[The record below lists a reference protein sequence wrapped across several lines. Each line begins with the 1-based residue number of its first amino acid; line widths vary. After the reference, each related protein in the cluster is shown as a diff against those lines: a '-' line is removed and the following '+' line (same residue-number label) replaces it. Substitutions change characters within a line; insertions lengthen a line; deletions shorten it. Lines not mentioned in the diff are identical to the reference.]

1 MRLLLAHAAVDA
13 NQADQIGRT
22 PLWMAAKN
30 NQEAVVRLL
39 VAHPAIDA
47 ERATPDGTTPL
58 LMACEARS
66 TAAALALL
74 DAKADPNA
82 RDNNGDSP
90 LVVARRGD
98 NAQLLAALVAAGA
111 DVTALYAP
119 LVAKCMLGDAH
130 AARTLLLESASPARA
145 FQMLDIDEGIAGNYR
160 MFDTD
165 RSGDIDAEELQQV
178 LGQQGMEVDSAQAQ
192 QVLAKFDR
200 DGTGKL
206 DLHAFCQFIQAVDA
220 NEAESSPALR
230 LEALLSEA
238 PAPEPPGAAG
248 DGEEASLPAQIKVLL
263 ACLRGDAAA
272 LAALD
277 CSDACEAR
285 ADGLP
290 PAFCFAAELGDAAVV
305 KAALAGAK
313 GLDEPQRAVL
323 CAQAALAASTHDA
336 AASGYV
342 PGAAAPLSAH
352 TPHAHARQHAIVAH
366 RERAPLYPQ
375 ALGTTPRCSP
385 WPGRGSSTWPSAPRS
400 RRSSSATSARS
411 RRRRTW
417 RRRRAP
423 LASSRRP
430 WWRGSR

>member
-1 MRLLLAHAAVDA
+1 MRLLLAHAAVDP
-13 NQADQIGRT
+13 NQADQQGRT
-22 PLWMAAKN
+22 PLWKAAQN

-39 VAHPAIDA
+39 LAHPAVDA
-47 ERATPDGTTPL
+47 ERAHQNGTTPL
-58 LMACEARS
+58 LIACETRS

-74 DAKADPNA
+74 DGKADPNA
-82 RDNNGDSP
+82 RNNNGDSP

-130 AARTLLLESASPARA
+130 AARTLLLE
-145 FQMLDIDEGIAGNYR
+145 
-160 MFDTD
+160 
-165 RSGDIDAEELQQV
+165 
-178 LGQQGMEVDSAQAQ
+178 
-192 QVLAKFDR
+192 
-200 DGTGKL
+200 
-206 DLHAFCQFIQAVDA
+206 
-220 NEAESSPALR
+220 
-230 LEALLSEA
+230 A
-238 PAPEPPGAAG
+238 PTPEPPGAAR
-248 DGEEASLPAQIKVLL
+248 DGEEGGLPPLVV

-277 CSDACEAR
+277 GSDACEAR

-290 PAFCFAAELGDAAVV
+290 PAFCFAVELGDAAVV
-305 KAALAGAK
+305 KAALAGAE
-313 GLDEPQRAVL
+313 GLNEPQRAVL
-323 CAQAALAASTHDA
+323 CAQAALAARTHDA

-342 PGAAAPLSAH
+342 PGAAPPHSPH
-352 TPHAHARQHAIVAH
+352 THTRTSMPARQYGS
-366 RERAPLYPQ
+366 PLTANPYPQ

-411 RRRRTW
+411 QRRRTW

-423 LASSRRP
+423 SPSSRRP
-430 WWRGSR
+430 